1 MPESILQVN
10 QLSYQIGSTTI
21 LRDVSFDVAAGEF
34 FSIIGPN
41 GAGKTT
47 LIKCINRI
55 LTGANGDI
63 RILGRPLRDYTQPE
77 LAKCIAYV
85 PQAGTQY
92 FDFTV
97 FEFVLMA
104 RYPHL
109 SPFTAVSS
117 ENKTVVRQALESTGT
132 DQFAE
137 RIHGTLSGGERQKVL
152 IAAALAQEAPI
163 LLLDE
168 PTTFLDP
175 HHQRDVLAILRRI
188 NEESGATIVAV
199 THDVNTAALVSDRVM
214 ALKHGEVAYCGPPSD
229 LMSNA
234 VLGKVFDE
242 EFLFVAHPV
251 TAQSIAIPGVVK

>member
-1 MPESILQVN
+1 MPEPVLQVDR
-10 QLSYQIGSTTI
+10 LSYEIGATVI
-21 LRDVSFDVAAGEF
+21 LRDVSFGVAAGEF

-47 LIKCINRI
+47 LIKCVNRI
-55 LTGANGDI
+55 LTGAEGEI
-63 RILGRPLRDYTQPE
+63 RLLGRRLRDYTQAE

-85 PQAGTQY
+85 PQAGTPY

-117 ENKTVVRQALESTGT
+117 ENKEVVRQALKSTGT

-175 HHQRDVLAILRRI
+175 HHQSDVLAILRRI
-188 NEESGATIVAV
+188 NEEVGVTIISV
-199 THDVNTAALVSDRVM
+199 THDVNTAALVSDRVL
-214 ALKHGEVAYCGPPSD
+214 ALKRGEMVFCGPPSD
-229 LMSNA
+229 LMNNA

-242 EFLFVAHPV
+242 EFLFVPHPV
-251 TAQSIAIPGVVK
+251 TAQPMAVPGVVK

>member
-1 MPESILQVN
+1 MPEPILQVDR
-10 QLSYQIGSTTI
+10 LSYAIGATTI
-21 LRDVSFDVAAGEF
+21 LRDVSFDVATGEF

-47 LIKCINRI
+47 LIKCVNRI
-55 LTGANGDI
+55 LTGANGEI
-63 RILGRPLRDYTQPE
+63 RILGQPLRDYTQSE

-117 ENKTVVRQALESTGT
+117 ENKEVVRHALKSTGT
-132 DQFAE
+132 ERFAE

-175 HHQRDVLAILRRI
+175 HHQSDVLAILRRI
-188 NEESGATIVAV
+188 NEERGATIVSV
-199 THDVNTAALVSDRVM
+199 THDVNTAALVSDRVL
-214 ALKHGEVAYCGPPSD
+214 ALKRGEVAFCGPPSD
-229 LMSNA
+229 LMNNA
-234 VLGKVFDE
+234 VLGKVFEE
-242 EFLFVAHPV
+242 EFLFVPHPV
-251 TAQSIAIPGVVK
+251 TAQPMAVPGVVQ

>member
-1 MPESILQVN
+1 MPEPVLQVH
-10 QLSYQIGSTTI
+10 QLTYEIGSTPI
-21 LRDVSFDVAAGEF
+21 LRDVSFAVEDGEF

-47 LIKCINRI
+47 LIKCANRI
-55 LTGANGDI
+55 LTGAKGEI
-63 RILGRPLRDYTQPE
+63 RVLGHALRDYTQVE
-77 LAKCIAYV
+77 LAKRLAYV

-109 SPFTAVSS
+109 SPFTAVSRQ
-117 ENKTVVRQALESTGT
+117 NKEVVRRALELTGT
-132 DQFAE
+132 EKFAA

-152 IAAALAQEAPI
+152 IAAALAQETPV

-175 HHQRDVLAILRRI
+175 HHQSDVLRILRRI
-188 NEESGATIVAV
+188 NKERGASIIAV
-199 THDVNTAALVSDRVM
+199 THDVNTAALVSDRVL
-214 ALKHGEVAYCGPPSD
+214 ALKQGQVAFCGPPGD
-229 LMSNA
+229 LMNNA

-242 EFLFVAHPV
+242 EFHFVAHPD
-251 TAQSIAIPGVVK
+251 TAQPMAVPGVVK